1 MDKELKTKLVK
12 EILDSIPFIGSRVK
26 EEITNRIIA
35 IDEMDTTAQEA
46 YVLADKIKEKKIL
59 EVKIAEAQEVLEKD
73 VPKLEALIAELPIEV
88 KPIEEPIKEP
98 ENPILE
104 PTEPIEDVKEEE
116 IIEDVI
122 SEPIEII

>member
-1 MDKELKTKLVK
+1 MDKTLKTKLVK
-12 EILDSIPFIGSRVK
+12 EVLDNVPYLGSRVK
-26 EEITNRIIA
+26 EEITEKIIA

-46 YVLADKIKEKKIL
+46 YVLADKIREKQAL
-59 EVKIAEAQEVLEKD
+59 EIKIAEAQEVLEKD

-88 KPIEEPIKEP
+88 KPIEEEVKEP

-104 PTEPIEDVKEEE
+104 PTEPIEEE

-122 SEPIEII
+122 SEPIEEII

>member
-1 MDKELKTKLVK
+1 MDKELKTKLVR
-12 EILDSIPFIGSRVK
+12 EILDNIPFIGSRVK

-73 VPKLEALIAELPIEV
+73 VPRLEALVKEIPVIDLKELDEKLDEIL
-88 KPIEEPIKEP
+88 IEPI
-98 ENPILE
+98 
-104 PTEPIEDVKEEE
+104 KEEE

-122 SEPIEII
+122 SEPIETIE